1 MAGDFRIVKSLVG
14 DTYEIKYGTA
24 DEALEEGDIC
34 NLDASGELEK
44 VGNDADEQDLV
55 IVLADAEADETG
67 VPYVWLDPWIE
78 IEGTYTAAGTL
89 GDPGDLLKVD
99 VTSNVITMEAATAAL
114 GRFMLR
120 EIVDTTNET
129 IRVTRITGAGLS

>member
-34 NLDASGELEK
+34 NFDTDGELEK

-78 IEGTYTAAGTL
+78 IEGTAKGTVGKV
-89 GDPGDLLKVD
+89 GDWQSIDVD
-99 VTSNVITMEAATAAL
+99 TNVITVETSTLQSTAQFVIRSIEDATNKTVRLTKLPGL
-114 GRFMLR
+114 G
-120 EIVDTTNET
+120 I
-129 IRVTRITGAGLS
+129 S